1 MKLNK
6 QKMLQMGLEA
16 TLNEINTAVKAQ
28 QQSRRPAIRQSPRP
42 LTAEKRKARRLKIR
56 RSIRTAG
63 KPAPDYRIQQSSAY
77 PVEYTPRSRFTRI
90 NRSGRYS
97 RAVMESNGWNPS
109 KGLASNDA
117 AEAASDA
124 AEALIAEIEDKGGH
138 AYAKIMTSSQVSS
151 GFWAN
156 APRGV
161 ERHVTFIEKTPIS
174 LKLPKGE
181 DDPVDA
187 VYQRDDGTWN
197 CIWLPRKTGAG
208 FSGGWRGFAIDLN
221 LFPCDVCVFEIDETS
236 KPGGR
241 GSAHVLIV
249 HIFRAFDYDTESVR
263 KHRREQAAAAAAA
276 AAVLGDAAEEEE
288 EKEDELEFEK
298 EESSDDEQEGEE
310 ENKLKRDALTI
321 DDLSNE
327 ENEGKFLEIEEE
339 ENEEEEE
346 KEKDAAVTFK
356 KKATAS
362 KKTRV
367 QILKKRKRQGAVNS
381 TAAAAAEKV
390 QVEKDN
396 DRKEE
401 EEAMVV
407 AVKPR
412 ATTNHRRQ
420 ITRTS
425 TAAAAAGGGG
435 GSSSKRSVKGSSK
448 SSSKKQKKNT
458 PPPALTNAPSAEQG
472 KSGGKV
478 SEEEFFV
485 EKIEGV
491 RTESDGTKRYFVKWY
506 GYPRSDNTWEP
517 VEMFNTPPENYPRSA
532 SLKL

>member
-1 MKLNK
+1 MPVAMTLTAYELEREQRMKLNK

-138 AYAKIMTSSQVSS
+138 AYAKIMTSSQK
-151 GFWAN
+151 
-156 APRGV
+156 
-161 ERHVTFIEKTPIS
+161 KTPIS

-346 KEKDAAVTFK
+346 KEK
-356 KKATAS
+356 
-362 KKTRV
+362 
-367 QILKKRKRQGAVNS
+367 
-381 TAAAAAEKV
+381 
-390 QVEKDN
+390 
-396 DRKEE
+396 
-401 EEAMVV
+401 
-407 AVKPR
+407 
-412 ATTNHRRQ
+412 RRCGN
-420 ITRTS
+420 I
-425 TAAAAAGGGG
+425 
-435 GSSSKRSVKGSSK
+435 
-448 SSSKKQKKNT
+448 
-458 PPPALTNAPSAEQG
+458 
-472 KSGGKV
+472 
-478 SEEEFFV
+478 
-485 EKIEGV
+485 
-491 RTESDGTKRYFVKWY
+491 
-506 GYPRSDNTWEP
+506 
-517 VEMFNTPPENYPRSA
+517 
-532 SLKL
+532 